1 METTTRKQALLKAI
15 HQQLELAYED
25 TLEDVLELLKIRK
38 IEDEEDIQAFKDAE
52 NEPTITWEQYKRE
65 LEA

>member
-15 HQQLELAYED
+15 HEQLELAYED

-38 IEDEEDIQAFKDAE
+38 AEDEEDIQAFKDAE

>member
-1 METTTRKQALLKAI
+1 METTTRKQALLKVI
-15 HQQLELAYED
+15 YEQLELAYED

-52 NEPTITWEQYKRE
+52 NEPTISWEQYKQE